1 MQQQQQDG
9 GAAQAAPACPVC
21 GEQHVLVV
29 LGTRR
34 DRTHPWLIWHTTRT
48 VIYTCLHCEAIVSIQ
63 ETHARR
69 GARTPQQPVAVIAAP
84 LPAGAR

>member
-1 MQQQQQDG
+1 MQRQEQDD
-9 GAAQAAPACPVC
+9 GAAQAAPACPAC

-34 DRTHPWLIWHTTRT
+34 DRTNSWLIWHTTRT
-48 VIYTCLHCEAIVSIQ
+48 VIYMCLHCEAVVSIQ

-69 GARTPQQPVAVIAAP
+69 GTHSPQQPVAVIAAP
-84 LPAGAR
+84 LQAGTR